1 MSYSAELDIINVT
14 DTSQFKALAGGKVWF
29 GVPDGSPAT
38 VAGDRIQ
45 IYLARQGLAD
55 LAIAQPLDI
64 GPGGQVMYSG
74 TPAQI
79 KVLVPYCVQ
88 IMNSLG
94 VQKYYA
100 PKSNG
105 YIEKL
110 ISIDASLAT
119 TVKTVPT
126 YTDISAALTSA
137 TIGQQLLLLGHTLP
151 NVGGG
156 IFDVVS
162 STGLTANNGT
172 CVINGAKAAK
182 RKTYGTIS
190 TNDFGFVDGVTT
202 DATTLMQEMFNI
214 AASPLYDVAKIEIS
228 KGLHPIKCGR
238 NDNDFT
244 CAIIAADLINCDI
257 VGQKGAVLKL
267 TSGGSG
273 APEFGVIRLERCT
286 NVEIK
291 HIEFDGSGIPAQGL
305 LANRSRCIVICNHDV
320 NNLLTDFSPN
330 QRIHIHN
337 NYIHDFGGGIVTALR
352 SEISPLPTFTDT
364 VSVHDN
370 LFKNIYGQ
378 DHVVAM
384 IYTRNI
390 HVFNNRA
397 INEIPTITPIDNMF
411 IDVSAGCENAMVENN
426 YVYGFVFGMKC
437 ESHINVG
444 TLMNEIRT
452 SKRVTFRNNIL
463 EEIGLPNRWDWPGAG
478 GSDTFGIRIN
488 GQDIT
493 VKDNVIKPRTIGVTA
508 GGLSIGVLMF
518 NSHAQDTLCVIDENK
533 IYSTRYGVLGNH
545 SAASTNFWGQVKHN
559 KLMDNSLYGILVQA
573 NTEVFENN
581 IYRSGKSAIS
591 TQSTN
596 NTLVRRNRAIDCASI
611 NNDVI
616 PSRVVFYQQ
625 GAVGISL
632 QEWTD
637 NQIIDSRGA
646 SAAHYGYLLIGGA
659 LTPNNVILDPGYTS
673 GLLTGITYDQYFSLT
688 STRGVPT
695 GISNILPRTFSA
707 SGIPSGTAPWSTM
720 PWLVGDRAVNTV
732 PAAGQPKAWICT
744 VAGTPG
750 TWVSEGN
757 L

>member
-1 MSYSAELDIINVT
+1 MSYTAEFPIGYIPNPDK
-14 DTSQFKALAGGKVWF
+14 FGALASGDVYF
-29 GVPDGSPAT
+29 GVPNGSPAT
-38 VAGDRIQ
+38 VPGDRIQ
-45 IYLARQGLAD
+45 VYAARQGLSD
-55 LAIAQPLDI
+55 LAINQPIDI
-64 GPGGQVMYSG
+64 GPGGEWWYNGQPV
-74 TPAQI
+74 QI

-88 IMNSLG
+88 VMNSLG

-100 PKSNG
+100 PAAGDEIAKFNQ
-105 YIEKL
+105 
-110 ISIDASLAT
+110 IDLDLYNTIKTLDTYSDISLALN
-119 TVKTVPT
+119 
-126 YTDISAALTSA
+126 DLE
-137 TIGQQLLLLGHTLP
+137 IGQQLSISGHTIP
-151 NVGGG
+151 GFGGG

-162 STGLTANNGT
+162 STGFTANNGT
-172 CVINGAKAAK
+172 VVINGLKAAV
-182 RKTYGTIS
+182 RR
-190 TNDFGFVDGVTT
+190 TNGRIASADFGYLNGVTT
-202 DATTLMQEMFNI
+202 DATPILQGMFD
-214 AASPLYDVAKIEIS
+214 AAAISDISEVEIS
-228 KGLHPIKCGR
+228 RGNYPIKCGR

-244 CAIIAADLINCDI
+244 CAIVARNLVNCTI
-257 VGQKGAVLKL
+257 TGQRGTALLL
-267 TSGGSG
+267 TSGGGG
-273 APEFGVIRLERCT
+273 APEFGFIRFEQCVNLEVT
-286 NVEIK
+286 K
-291 HIEFDGSGIPAQGL
+291 IEWDGTGIPAQGL
-305 LANRSRCIVICNHDV
+305 FANRSRGLVICNHDV
-320 NNLLTDFSPN
+320 NNLLTDYASN
-330 QRIHIHN
+330 QRIHIHH
-337 NYIHDFGGGIVTALR
+337 NYFHDLGGGIVTALR
-352 SEISPLPTFTDT
+352 SEISPLPSFTDT
-364 VSVHDN
+364 ISIHDN

-378 DHVVAM
+378 DHAVAM

-390 HVFNNRA
+390 HVYNNRA
-397 INEIPTITPIDNMF
+397 INDIPTITPIDNMF

-426 YVYGFVFGMKC
+426 YIYGFVFGMKC

-493 VKDNVIKPRTIGVTA
+493 VKDNVIKPRTIGVTG

-518 NSHAQDTLCVIDENK
+518 NSHNQDTLCVADQNK

-545 SAASTNFWGQVKHN
+545 SAASTNFWGQVKNN
-559 KLMDNSLYGILVQA
+559 KLMDNSLYGVLVQA

-625 GAVGISL
+625 GSVGIGL

-646 SAAHYGYLLIGGA
+646 SAAHYGYFLVGGT
-659 LTPNNVILDPGYTS
+659 LTPNNVILDPGYTA

-688 STRGVPT
+688 STRGVPVSL
-695 GISNILPRTFSA
+695 SNILPRTFSS
-707 SGIPSGTAPWSTM
+707 SGTPSGTAPWNAM

-732 PAAGQPKAWICT
+732 PTVGQPTAWICT

>member
-1 MSYSAELDIINVT
+1 MAAIKPPFEIFYDSAGRPADNAKIYIGTEGQNPETAPVSVYWDEAQTIVAKQPLRTIAGAIYRGGNKAQVYGPSRYSIAVKSANDELYAYSASVSNELSSDDINYGSITVT
-14 DTSQFKALAGGKVWF
+14 EALDDAIKKV
-29 GVPDGSPAT
+29 AT
-38 VAGDRIQ
+38 FA
-45 IYLARQGLAD
+45 
-55 LAIAQPLDI
+55 
-64 GPGGQVMYSG
+64 
-74 TPAQI
+74 
-79 KVLVPYCVQ
+79 
-88 IMNSLG
+88 
-94 VQKYYA
+94 
-100 PKSNG
+100 
-105 YIEKL
+105 
-110 ISIDASLAT
+110 
-119 TVKTVPT
+119 
-126 YTDISAALTSA
+126 DISAALSA
-137 TIGQQLLLLGHTLP
+137 LSIGQQFSLIGHT
-151 NVGGG
+151 VAGIGGG

-162 STGLTANNGT
+162 SAGLSSNNGT

-182 RKTYGTIS
+182 RKTYGSIS
-190 TNDFGFVDGVTT
+190 TNDFGFIEGVTT
-202 DATTLMQEMFNI
+202 DATPLIQEMFNV
-214 AASPLYDVAKIEIS
+214 AALQIYDVAKIEIS

-244 CAIIAADLINCDI
+244 CAIIIADLINCDI
-257 VGQKGAVLKL
+257 VGQKGSVLKL

-273 APEFGVIRLERCT
+273 AAEFGVVRIERCT
-286 NVEIK
+286 NIEIK

-305 LANRSRCIVICNHDV
+305 LANRSRCMVVCNHDV

-330 QRIHIHN
+330 QRIHIHH

-364 VSVHDN
+364 ISVHDN

-390 HVFNNRA
+390 HVYNNRA
-397 INEIPTITPIDNMF
+397 INNIPSVSPIDNMF

-518 NSHAQDTLCVIDENK
+518 NSHGQDTLCVVDENK

-545 SAASTNFWGQVKHN
+545 SAASTNFWGVVCEN
-559 KLMDNSLYGILVQA
+559 KCMDNSLYGILVQS
-573 NTEVFENN
+573 NTEVFENI
-581 IYRSGKSAIS
+581 IYRSGTSAIS

-596 NTLVRRNRAIDCASI
+596 NTIVRRNKAFDCASI

-616 PSRVVFYQQ
+616 PNRVVFYQQ
-625 GAVGISL
+625 GSVGIGL

-646 SAAHYGYLLIGGA
+646 SAAHYGYLLIGG
-659 LTPNNVILDPGYTS
+659 TTYTNPVIIDPGYTA
-673 GLLTGITYDQYFSLT
+673 GLLTGLCYDQYFSIV
-688 STRGVPT
+688 STRG
-695 GISNILPRTFSA
+695 ISTAFVNKLPRTFVASA
-707 SGIPSGTAPWSTM
+707 SPSVTAPWSGM
-720 PWLVGDRAVNTV
+720 EWIVGDRAINSV
-732 PAAGQPKAWICT
+732 PTIGQPKAWVCT